1 MTKKTEFSLRKQE
14 FDKDNYW
21 RLQHLSTTAFALAGF
36 SFTALSVFIGFF
48 RQNLGDASGIISVLL
63 ACTALYV
70 ISAEMA
76 REAYQVAKFLLAET
90 TYMFATAL
98 LLSSFLLF
106 VSQQA
111 AVSVSP
117 IVYVPLVL
125 AVGYLGWRAVHNIYV
140 TFRASKPGGLK
151 DGSQPSPIPLSPAP
165 PQEPS
170 GVAPS
175 PPPLKASTAN
185 GQTEDDL
192 RGYIDRKLRFGK
204 LDSALLFLSSSVGLV
219 FAVTQSLIRPPTSLL
234 AFAPVFL
241 LGWALPFY
249 YGYVKGSLVTDSIID
264 RFRGWTYF
272 VGGLGVYFLMV
283 ISTRVLD
290 ILTPNPTLTSL
301 APSAVGMIILFILF
315 TGFFVMKAFTR
326 FLFRLATEKFNVVAY
341 RVGLWTGWTGFLI
354 GVVGWYATLLQTF
367 TIFSSIFFA
376 PSTLLAVYCW
386 DKSDYYARAANAHV
400 LHSTKVSHGWL
411 YSNRFAMRAKLV
423 IQYSTYTILGITS
436 VLVLAGVGFGW
447 TLLDAGLT
455 FLLIYLILV
464 FFTRTR
470 NRIEFERPPRRPRKD
485 VVLDTLRRTFS
496 GSESTQ
502 KPDPT

>member
-117 IVYVPLVL
+117 IVYLPLVL

-140 TFRASKPGGLK
+140 TFRASKPTGLK
-151 DGSQPSPIPLSPAP
+151 DGSQPSSIPMGPAP

-170 GVAPS
+170 GTAPS
-175 PPPLKASTAN
+175 PPSLKASTAN
-185 GQTEDDL
+185 GQTEDNL

-219 FAVTQSLIRPPTSLL
+219 FAVTQSLIRSPTSLV

-249 YGYVKGSLVTDSIID
+249 YGYMKGGLVTDSIID

-272 VGGLGVYFLMV
+272 VGGLGVYFLIV
-283 ISTRVLD
+283 ISSRLLD
-290 ILTPNPTLTSL
+290 ILAPNPASTSL
-301 APSAVGMIILFILF
+301 APSAVGMTILFIMF
-315 TGFFVMKAFTR
+315 TGLFVMRAFTR
-326 FLFRLATEKFNVVAY
+326 FLFRLASERFTVVTY
-341 RVGLWTGWTGFLI
+341 RVGLWTGMTGMF
-354 GVVGWYATLLQTF
+354 VAFVGWYATLLQTF
-367 TIFSSIFFA
+367 TIFSFIFFA
-376 PSTLLAVYCW
+376 PLAVLAVYCW
-386 DKSDYYARAANAHV
+386 DKSDYYARAASAHI
-400 LHSTKVSHGWL
+400 LHGTKVSHGWL
-411 YSNRFAMRAKLV
+411 YSNRFVMTAKLV
-423 IQYSTYTILGITS
+423 VQYSTYAILGITS
-436 VLVLAGVGFGW
+436 ILLLGGIGFGW
-447 TLLDAGLT
+447 TVLYAGLV
-455 FLLIYLILV
+455 FLFLYAILV

-470 NRIEFERPPRRPRKD
+470 NRIEFERPPRRSRKEAI
-485 VVLDTLRRTFS
+485 VDTIRRTFS
-496 GSESTQ
+496 GPGSTP
-502 KPDPT
+502 KTGS